1 MAVLTPDAVRIEHG
15 LTINEKI
22 IPDSAVWNKNYGD
35 FKKGEQYKANLLLSG
50 GTGEVKGVTIHNT
63 DRVSISSKTTQAEQY
78 TRATYPNCNMGSVR
92 VHYYV
97 DDICAWQNLRENE
110 VGWHS
115 GDGNDGSGNGE
126 TVGIE
131 IIMDGSGDEKDIA
144 AENNGALLA
153 AILLHRHRLSLD
165 RLYTHNDFSAVN
177 KYCPAY
183 LLPRWEEF
191 EKKVKTYLDE
201 INDGATDYKT
211 LYENT
216 SLELSELKNSIRQI
230 VRDFSL

>member
-1 MAVLTPDAVRIEHG
+1 MAVLTPDAVRVEQG

-35 FKKGEQYKANLLLSG
+35 FKKGQQYKANLFLSG
-50 GTGEVKGVTIHNT
+50 GTGKVKGVTIHNT

-78 TRATYPNCNMGSVR
+78 TRATYPNCNMGTVR

-97 DDICAWQNLRENE
+97 DDVCAWQNLKENE

-115 GDGNDGSGNGE
+115 GDGNDGRGNGE
-126 TVGIE
+126 TIGIE

-144 AENNGALLA
+144 AENNGAILA
-153 AILLHRHRLSLD
+153 AILLHRYKLPLD
-165 RLYTHNDFSAVN
+165 ALYTHNDFSSSG

-183 LLPRWEEF
+183 ILPHWNDFKE
-191 EKKVKTYLDE
+191 KVKQNFE
-201 INDGATDYKT
+201 ILSGNTINYKA
-211 LYENT
+211 LYENN
-216 SLELSELKNSIRQI
+216 LSELTKLKERIREITQ
-230 VRDFSL
+230 DFSI